1 MSELFFEEL
10 GIPNPDTNLE
20 VGSSS
25 HAIQTAEV
33 MKSFEKVCLA
43 ETPGL
48 VVVFGDINS
57 TIACA
62 LVARKMGIMVAH
74 VEAGL
79 RSGDMSMP
87 EEINRILT
95 DHISNLLFT
104 TSEVANNNLA
114 REGIDENKIFFVGN
128 VMIDTLNNQ
137 MPLIEN
143 STIMKKLNLK
153 RKNFDLLTLHRPSNV
168 DDTEKL
174 LSILSNFDSAD
185 FSFPIVFPAHPR
197 TKLII
202 SEMKAESL
210 LERIGISIINPL
222 GYNDFL
228 NLQMN
233 SRSVWTDSGGIQ
245 EETTWLG
252 VPCFTI
258 RDNTERPE
266 TIALGTNTLVNHQE
280 NSKYSIFLSELH
292 SKSGKKEIPLW
303 DGKSG
308 QRIASE
314 IMKNLI

>member
-1 MSELFFEEL
+1 FEEL
-10 GIPNPDTNLE
+10 GIPNPDINLE

-25 HAIQTAEV
+25 HAVQTAEV
-33 MKSFEKVCLA
+33 MKSFEKVCLVEKPA
-43 ETPGL
+43 L

-62 LVARKMGIMVAH
+62 LVARKMNIQVAH

-95 DHISNLLFT
+95 DHISNMLFT
-104 TSEVANNNLA
+104 TSKEANQNLSK
-114 REGIDENKIFFVGN
+114 EGIDEKNIFFVGN
-128 VMIDTLNNQ
+128 VMIDTLKNQ
-137 MPLIEN
+137 IPSIEK
-143 STIMKKLNLK
+143 SEIMKKLGLK
-153 RKNFDLLTLHRPSNV
+153 TKSFDLLTLHRPSNV
-168 DDTEKL
+168 DNREKL
-174 LSILSNFDSAD
+174 FSIISNFDSSD

-197 TKLII
+197 TKKII
-202 SEMKAESL
+202 SDMDAESF
-210 LERIGISIINPL
+210 LERIGIEIIDPL

-258 RDNTERPE
+258 RENTERPE
-266 TIALGTNTLVNHQE
+266 TIKLGTNTMVKHEEGSNYSAYLGLLD
-280 NSKYSIFLSELH
+280 SK
-292 SKSGKKEIPLW
+292 KGKRNIPLW

-308 QRIASE
+308 QRIASA
-314 IMKNLI
+314 IMKN